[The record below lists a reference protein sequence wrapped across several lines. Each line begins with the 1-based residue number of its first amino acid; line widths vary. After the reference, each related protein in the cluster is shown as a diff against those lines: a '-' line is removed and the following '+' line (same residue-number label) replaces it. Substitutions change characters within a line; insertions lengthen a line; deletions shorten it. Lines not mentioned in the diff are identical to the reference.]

1 MNCATKMKVKLVMK
15 TSYELRHSATRE
27 PVLSSSPCWS
37 FLPLLMDLLVLFFIL
52 AMIINTDINT
62 VTNMQSVTY
71 RYRELFIFLVVSK
84 PVSEEIGTEKKV
96 WGPVS
101 EKFGTGKNPRTG
113 IEKIWYRS

>member
-37 FLPLLMDLLVLFFIL
+37 FLPLRMDLLVLFFIL

-62 VTNMQSVTY
+62 VTNIMLAT
-71 RYRELFIFLVVSK
+71 
-84 PVSEEIGTEKKV
+84 
-96 WGPVS
+96 
-101 EKFGTGKNPRTG
+101 
-113 IEKIWYRS
+113 

>member
-37 FLPLLMDLLVLFFIL
+37 FLPLRMDLLVLFFIL

-71 RYRELFIFLVVSK
+71 RYRELFIFLVVS
-84 PVSEEIGTEKKV
+84 
-96 WGPVS
+96 
-101 EKFGTGKNPRTG
+101 EKFGTGKKSWNRYQKKLVPELNFVAQ
-113 IEKIWYRS
+113 ILEF

>member
-37 FLPLLMDLLVLFFIL
+37 FLPLLLDLLVLFFIM

-62 VTNMQSVTY
+62 VTNIMLAT
-71 RYRELFIFLVVSK
+71 
-84 PVSEEIGTEKKV
+84 
-96 WGPVS
+96 
-101 EKFGTGKNPRTG
+101 
-113 IEKIWYRS
+113 